1 MEFIKLDKDTIT
13 NQYFEQL
20 VHLEQV
26 CGLEPFSQEMLT
38 ECIEAMDTYAFVD
51 NGVICGF
58 ISIHSSAK
66 YLGGGLYIVNLN
78 VAPEFRRQGIGEK
91 LMRTALVQYGHLNDV
106 VITLDVTKTNSSA
119 LRLYQKLGFQIT
131 DLPSAN
137 GDSDFV
143 MIAHLSQFLGSLKT
157 TNLHLR
163 PIALQDAAQLGEI
176 LRSDVVKQTYMVP
189 DLTPDAAT
197 ELGKKIALLSCDPT
211 RYIRGIYLKGIL
223 VGQVNDVARENGSI
237 ELGWFIHPQY
247 HSQGYAT
254 EAVKAMIP
262 DLFSRGF
269 EAVTAGAFAENA
281 ASLRVMQK
289 CGMELQE
296 FTEDIEYRGT
306 THKCIYYAIRR
317 EK

>member
-1 MEFIKLDKDTIT
+1 MEFIKLDKDTTT

-26 CGLEPFSQEMLT
+26 CGLEPFSREMLT
-38 ECIEAMDTYAFVD
+38 ECIEAMDTYAFID
-51 NGVICGF
+51 DDMICGF

-78 VAPEFRRQGIGEK
+78 VAPEYRRQGIGEK
-91 LMRTALVQYGHLNDV
+91 LMRTALVQYGNINDV
-106 VITLDVTKTNSSA
+106 PITLDVTKTNTPA

-137 GDSDFV
+137 GDSDYV
-143 MIAHLSQFLGSLKT
+143 MITHLSQFLGSLKT
-157 TNLHLR
+157 ANLHLR

-176 LRSDVVKQTYMVP
+176 LQSDIVKQTYMVP
-189 DLTPDAAT
+189 DLTSEAAT
-197 ELGKKIALLSCDPT
+197 ELGKKISLMSCDPT

-223 VGQVNDVARENGSI
+223 IGQVNDVAKENGSI

-247 HSQGYAT
+247 HGQGYAT
-254 EAVKAMIP
+254 EAVKAIIP
-262 DLFSRGF
+262 DLFDRGF
-269 EAVTAGAFAENA
+269 KAVTAGAFSENT

-289 CGMELQE
+289 CGMKLQE
-296 FTEDIEYRGT
+296 ITEDIEYRGKI
-306 THKCIYYAIRR
+306 HKCIYYAIRR
-317 EK
+317 EE